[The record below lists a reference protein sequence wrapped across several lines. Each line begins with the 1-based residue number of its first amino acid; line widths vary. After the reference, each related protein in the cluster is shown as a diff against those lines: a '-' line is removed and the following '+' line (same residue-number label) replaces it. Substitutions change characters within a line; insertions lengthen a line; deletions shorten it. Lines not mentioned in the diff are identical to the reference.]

1 MEGSIIFVGVYMKKY
16 PDLSGKRVLITGA
29 TDGIGKE
36 LSRMFAFTGAS
47 VILHGRNPERLA
59 NMLKEIQDETG
70 NTEIQTVMADFV
82 SLTQVKTMAEEV
94 RKKVD
99 HLDILV
105 NNAGVYPKCK
115 VITEDGFEQ
124 TLQVNYISPV
134 TLTLALL
141 PILGGQDPSRIVNLT
156 SIGHRFVWSN
166 LRDPRARFFWDW
178 VAYCRSKLLM
188 IPFTRELASRLHGS
202 NVTVNCIHPGIIRT
216 KLIRMLPVTWGVSIH
231 HGATTVFNLATNP
244 KFDGDTGNY
253 YEEFKIAKPSPVANS
268 QRLQESL
275 WRISLRWAGI
285 TTPKATIT
293 PEWLANR
300 SDR

>member
-1 MEGSIIFVGVYMKKY
+1 
-16 PDLSGKRVLITGA
+16 
-29 TDGIGKE
+29 
-36 LSRMFAFTGAS
+36 MFAYSGAS
-47 VILHGRNPERLA
+47 LILHGRNPERLV
-59 NMLKEIQDETG
+59 NTLKEIQDETG

-105 NNAGVYPKCK
+105 NNAGLYPKSK
-115 VITEDGFEQ
+115 FITEDGFEQ

-293 PEWLANR
+293 PEWLVNR